1 MIAIDKYGQM
11 YLEMTGAAGNPEVQS
26 QICNKHGVSLA
37 NWNEAQAF
45 YMAKMS
51 DVSDMGKTAMELAK
65 YMMPQ
70 NAAAAPQDDSPVD
83 FNAAQVDLYVNEH
96 QVQMAEFISGHLH
109 VVLQYGVD
117 NDPNDEFLA
126 NYVQGRVHM
135 SVNDQSYSIY
145 GGVERVELFRDK
157 LVFQFD
163 EEGAERMKRK
173 SLTVTF
179 QISNTKYA
187 YLERTFYHMYKDHP
201 VLVLSK
207 QPEQV
212 KENWNGIDYDLT
224 WGSFGFE
231 NGGIVNLRPN
241 ISNLQQTGKYNQNVV
256 ITFETEGTSKE
267 LFDSFLNE
275 MMSVMEADYETIISM
290 VICNEGNNQL
300 FLYTQL
306 SEGDFMARINTALC
320 YLPNLPLGF
329 SGEPDA
335 EWVNYT
341 QCLNDYLKT
350 RG

>member
-1 MIAIDKYGQM
+1 MVAIDKYGQM
-11 YLEMTGAAGNPEVQS
+11 YLEMTSAAGNPEVQS
-26 QICNKHGVSLA
+26 QICNKHGVSLSD
-37 NWNEAQAF
+37 WNEAQAF

-83 FNAAQVDLYVNEH
+83 FNAAQVDLYVNEN

-117 NDPNDEFLA
+117 NDPNDEFLT

-157 LVFQFD
+157 LVFHFD
-163 EEGAERMKRK
+163 EEGKERMKREM
-173 SLTVTF
+173 LTVTF
-179 QISNTKYA
+179 QISNTKHS
-187 YLERTFYHMYKDHP
+187 YLERTLYHMYKDHP

-207 QPEQV
+207 QTEEV
-212 KENWNGIDYDLT
+212 KENWNGIDYDMT

-231 NGGIVNLRPN
+231 NGGIVNLRTN
-241 ISNLQQTGKYNQNVV
+241 ILNLRETGKYNQSIT
-256 ITFETEGTSKE
+256 ITFEKEGTSKE
-267 LFDSFLNE
+267 LFESFLNE
-275 MMSVMEADYETIISM
+275 MISVMEADYETIISM
-290 VICNEGNNQL
+290 VTIENERNEL

-306 SEGDFMARINTALC
+306 SEGDFMAHVNTALC
-320 YLPNLPLGF
+320 YLPNLALGF
-329 SGEPDA
+329 SGELDP
-335 EWVNYT
+335 EWSNYKK
-341 QCLNDYLKT
+341 CLQDYLGT